1 MALYRGVAERVV
13 EIYDFDWQGNDRM
26 KEVCVCSVENVIAN
40 GINVMLIAV
49 LAFASGMWMEI
60 TIYFLTFAALRA
72 FAGGAHAANHR
83 RCITFYTCIMLVCI
97 WSVKLLCPGSVLW
110 TGILM
115 LLGMLISGVTNYKY
129 GAKQIS
135 IGNRRQSYRK
145 KMFGI
150 YGIICLM
157 MLVMFV
163 IYAETGAE
171 MCRQVVLIQAW
182 AIAAQGIGVFV
193 GREECTM

>member
-1 MALYRGVAERVV
+1 
-13 EIYDFDWQGNDRM
+13 
-26 KEVCVCSVENVIAN
+26 
-40 GINVMLIAV
+40 
-49 LAFASGMWMEI
+49 
-60 TIYFLTFAALRA
+60 
-72 FAGGAHAANHR
+72 
-83 RCITFYTCIMLVCI
+83 
-97 WSVKLLCPGSVLW
+97 
-110 TGILM
+110 M